1 MTSINFYE
9 RTALIKR
16 IENNLNEINQRYF
29 EGGHVILSV
38 TDNDDYLTVKKQGVY
53 LGGYD
58 TQKLFD
64 ALEDFNEEVR
74 DFLFP
79 YGLWDYLDNCKYTPE
94 NQESDNKLKTDD
106 ELSLFEKR
114 QVALVDMLL
123 SEPEPEPVPIDEY
136 SGLHDWTVSLIR
148 HSQTIHTKVSTLSK
162 LVEELETKNEILE
175 KKNQELEQS
184 KEYNEAW
191 IGNLKQKVH
200 DLESSVWLLQQENKR
215 LKNQS

>member
-9 RTALIKR
+9 RTTLIKR

-38 TDNDDYLTVKKQGVY
+38 TDNGDYLTVKKQGVY
-53 LGGYD
+53 LAGYD

-64 ALEDFNEEVR
+64 ALEDFSEEVR
-74 DFLFP
+74 EFLFP
-79 YGLWDYLDNCKYTPE
+79 YDLWDYLDYCKYTPE
-94 NQESDNKLKTDD
+94 NQESDT
-106 ELSLFEKR
+106 
-114 QVALVDMLL
+114 
-123 SEPEPEPVPIDEY
+123 IDES

-148 HSQTIHTKVSTLSK
+148 HSQTIHTKASTLSK

-215 LKNQS
+215 LKNESEEWKEHFMDIYGFADSIEIS